1 MINHL
6 WQSTVF
12 AVVAGLLTVA
22 FRNNRARVRYAL
34 WFSASLKFFIPLS
47 LLIGLGSLLQPAPS
61 IRPIA
66 TPSVSLA
73 IGQAVQPFP
82 ETASLAPAL
91 GAPNWILDSILAVWT
106 LGFLGIA
113 LIRFR
118 GWLRIRAAVRTSSLL
133 KLPALIPAIID
144 VRSSPGLLEP
154 GVVGFLRPVL
164 LVPAGIEQRLTP
176 HQLDAVLAHEQ
187 CHVRRRDNLT
197 SAIHMIVEAVFW
209 FHPFVWWIGAR
220 LVEERERACDEEVL
234 SQGGEPGVYAEAI
247 LNVCK
252 LYVESPLACVA
263 GVTGADLKK
272 RIEAIMANRT
282 ALRLNVPKKVA
293 LAVAGMVAL
302 AVPVVIGM
310 MNLPRLRAQAA
321 IPKFEVASI
330 KPCDGNGGGRG
341 GKDGRQS
348 PARLH
353 MNCLTAANLIESAY
367 IRFADGRVHMFAHSV
382 QPFKGAPAWINSES
396 YQIDATAESPQRF
409 AMLRGPMLQ
418 TLLEDRFKL
427 KVHRETRE
435 VPVYLLTVAKG
446 GPKNLPATVQGSCAP
461 LDPDHPPG
469 PDTKLCG
476 FFRPSASNEGVDTSG
491 QTMADLCIQFS
502 TNLDREVIDKTGI
515 TGMFDI
521 HLDVSM
527 ADLFPRNDPDAPA
540 DPSSIYSAIQDAVKR
555 LGLKLEPA
563 KAPTEF
569 LVIDHVE
576 RPSEN

>member
-12 AVVAGLLTVA
+12 AAVAGLLTVA
-22 FRNNRARVRYAL
+22 FRKNRARVRYWL
-34 WFSASLKFFIPLS
+34 WFSASLKFFVPFS
-47 LLIGLGSLLQPAPS
+47 LLIGLGSHLQTASPVPRIAAPA
-61 IRPIA
+61 
-66 TPSVSLA
+66 VSLA
-73 IGQAVQPFP
+73 IGQAVQPFS
-82 ETASLAPAL
+82 ETAPFVPAPGARDWVLLAIFA
-91 GAPNWILDSILAVWT
+91 AWAF
-106 LGFLGIA
+106 GFAAIV

-118 GWLRIRAAVRTSSLL
+118 GWLRVRAAVRASTPLTIPS
-133 KLPALIPAIID
+133 LIPALID

-154 GVVGFLRPVL
+154 GVVGFLRPIL
-164 LVPAGIEQRLTP
+164 LVPAGIEERLTP

-197 SAIHMIVEAVFW
+197 AAIHMIVEAIFW

-252 LYVESPLACVA
+252 LYVESPLVCVS

-282 ALRLNVPKKVA
+282 ALRLNAAKKVA
-293 LAVAGMVAL
+293 LAAIGAFAL
-302 AVPVVIGM
+302 AVPIVIGM

-330 KPCDGNGGGRG
+330 RPCEGNGGGRG
-341 GKDGRQS
+341 GKDGSQS

-353 MNCLTAANLIESAY
+353 MNCQPVANLIESAY
-367 IRFADGRVHMFAHSV
+367 IRFASGRLHMSARSA
-382 QPFKGAPAWINSES
+382 QPFKGGPAWINSES
-396 YQIDATAESPQRF
+396 YQIDAKPESPQSF

-418 TLLEDRFKL
+418 QLLEDRFKL
-427 KVHRETRE
+427 KIHRETRE

-446 GPKNLPATVQGSCAP
+446 GPKNLPATAEGSCAP
-461 LDPDHPPG
+461 LDPDHLPG

-476 FFRPSASNEGVDTSG
+476 FFHSSANEGIDTSG
-491 QTMADLCIQFS
+491 QTMAGLCLQFS
-502 TNLDREVIDKTGI
+502 TNLDRDVIDKTGI

-527 ADLFPRNDPDAPA
+527 ADLFPRRDSDGPA
-540 DPSSIYSAIQDAVKR
+540 DPSSIVSAIQDALKR
-555 LGLKLEPA
+555 LGLKLEAA
-563 KAPTEF
+563 KAPVEF